1 MSDSYLRH
9 LYHAPFNI
17 NSIPP
22 KKFPLSKIPLTLKPP
37 LLLSCVAQAECG
49 TSLLRRRPLPSPN
62 PYSSFFLE

>member
-37 LLLSCVAQAECG
+37 LLLSCVAQAECD
-49 TSLLRRRPLPSPN
+49 TSLLHPRPLPSPN
-62 PYSSFFLE
+62 PYSSFFFE